1 MLVTI
6 PQVHESGARTLW
18 CPRSLR
24 TANPSLPMSAD
35 VCDAVAITPSVG
47 VRCVNKL
54 PEWSPDLE
62 SLVLKFQGN
71 RILSAS
77 AKNFLLFEE
86 NLQGYRKNY
95 SNSEE
100 GGSEDAAI
108 LQFGKSSPTQFILDF
123 KHPLSPLQA
132 FGIAISSF
140 MFSSDDAVNSKKM
153 SDLPSNLVEI
163 NIPNSSLPSTSVNS
177 NMFLNGN
184 SSTLPLSSPSPTAAA
199 LRRKSRAESRNQAFS
214 K

>member
-1 MLVTI
+1 MLVTL
-6 PQVHESGARTLW
+6 PSVHESGARTLW

-47 VRCVNKL
+47 TRCVNKL

-86 NLQGYRKNY
+86 NLQGYRKIY

-100 GGSEDAAI
+100 GGAEDAAI

-140 MFSSDDAVNSKKM
+140 MFSNEDVYSKKINN
-153 SDLPSNLVEI
+153 LPSNLI
-163 NIPNSSLPSTSVNS
+163 NINSSLPSTSVNS
-177 NMFLNGN
+177 DIYLNGHT
-184 SSTLPLSSPSPTAAA
+184 STFPLSAPSAAA
-199 LRRKSRAESRNQAFS
+199 LRRNARAESRNQPFD